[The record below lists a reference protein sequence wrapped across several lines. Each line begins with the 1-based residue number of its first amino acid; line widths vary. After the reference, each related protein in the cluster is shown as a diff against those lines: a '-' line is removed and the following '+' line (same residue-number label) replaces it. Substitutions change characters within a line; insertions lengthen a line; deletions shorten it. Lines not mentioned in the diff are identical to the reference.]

1 MIFIHH
7 ILCKNVKT
15 KNSMVVS
22 KIIENVIYSI
32 PPIHAHPLLR
42 TLKAWQNDD
51 LIQVL
56 TYESLRN
63 TIMPFGKPS
72 HTKQNHHVHTFLST
86 ASLLLVQHAV

>member
-42 TLKAWQNDD
+42 TLKA
-51 LIQVL
+51 
-56 TYESLRN
+56 
-63 TIMPFGKPS
+63 
-72 HTKQNHHVHTFLST
+72 
-86 ASLLLVQHAV
+86 